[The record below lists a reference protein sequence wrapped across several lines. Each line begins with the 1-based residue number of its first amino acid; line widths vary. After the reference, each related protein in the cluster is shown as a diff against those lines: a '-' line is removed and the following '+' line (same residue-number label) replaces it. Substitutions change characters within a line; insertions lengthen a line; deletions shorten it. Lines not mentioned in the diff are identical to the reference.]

1 MKKTRYAVVDLETT
15 GTGSVEES
23 RIIQIG
29 CAFIEGDQ
37 ITETYQTKINPQM
50 TIPKRISRLTG
61 INKFARPLSLQM
73 WRIKSIK
80 N

>member
-37 ITETYQTKINPQM
+37 M
-50 TIPKRISRLTG
+50 T
-61 INKFARPLSLQM
+61 
-73 WRIKSIK
+73 
-80 N
+80 